1 MHSVEEWAFDDDV
14 MERLTATDGLTVE
27 APTFRPELAKAVVT
41 ALRAEYDI
49 DVVVGCMSLGT
60 LPTLLETAAAGPD
73 EDDRELLDEVIEQL
87 LSSQPGESYA
97 AVRQWAA
104 ADDPRVRAAGH
115 LGLGRFRA
123 AGGDSWLVGA
133 WRDEDEALV
142 EHGLADSDPAVQAAA
157 RAAYLADDE

>member
-1 MHSVEEWAFDDDV
+1 MEEWEFDDDV
-14 MERLTATDGLTVE
+14 MERLTASDGLTVE
-27 APTFRPELAKAVVT
+27 APTFQPELAKAVVT

-49 DVVVGCMSLGT
+49 DVVVGCLSLGA
-60 LPTLLETAAAGPD
+60 LPTLLETATAEPD
-73 EDDRELLDEVIEQL
+73 EEARDLLDEVIEQL
-87 LSSQPGESYA
+87 LSSQTDESYA

-123 AGGDSWLVGA
+123 AGGDSWLVDR

-142 EHGLADSDPAVQAAA
+142 EHGLADPDPAVQAAA
-157 RAAYLADDE
+157 RTSYLPDDE